1 MPKKTV
7 EGWDIL
13 TSIRYEGGIH
23 WPKAMVD
30 MVQSPE
36 FLLAVIREL
45 TAASAAMLD
54 LEDVEMGDVE
64 MGDVEMEDV
73 EMEVEAKVSIN
84 IIIIF

>member
-1 MPKKTV
+1 
-7 EGWDIL
+7 
-13 TSIRYEGGIH
+13 
-23 WPKAMVD
+23 MVD

-64 MGDVEMEDV
+64 MEVEAV
-73 EMEVEAKVSIN
+73 EMEVEAKV
-84 IIIIF
+84 

>member
-1 MPKKTV
+1 
-7 EGWDIL
+7 
-13 TSIRYEGGIH
+13 
-23 WPKAMVD
+23 MVD

-73 EMEVEAKVSIN
+73 EMEDVEMEVEAKVSIN

>member
-1 MPKKTV
+1 
-7 EGWDIL
+7 
-13 TSIRYEGGIH
+13 
-23 WPKAMVD
+23 MVD